1 MKKPYSYDFPSL
13 FPGKTQFCLIIQK
26 KNRQDLVKC
35 HGFLGNVKKKVSRL
49 SDWLNSEFTT
59 DLYLF

>member
-13 FPGKTQFCLIIQK
+13 FPGKTQFLFNNPEEKLTRFGKMSWISW
-26 KNRQDLVKC
+26 KC
-35 HGFLGNVKKKVSRL
+35 EKKVSRL